1 MSQEDKEQLYELGD
15 KLYGIGK
22 DTIDALASEEA
33 LEKYQKIFSQLSETT
48 AAALTNTVS
57 TGAVGKFNAMVEAYE
72 GKVSVS
78 QPTEADL
85 KGYNEILSAY
95 AGLTNEEK
103 SQVDLFMFDKMLHLI
118 LDREK
123 QVSIQNNPDVASY
136 NKQHYINAE
145 VAAENILDAVGYA
158 AYFSEAKEL
167 YTVMNDSKKTADEKF
182 EAYKS
187 ANQYARI
194 YSDLWYSSYA
204 SFYYKLDSS
213 NIGKNFMKL
222 AQEYG
227 KLYLAEDP
235 FTETAPTVPSKPN
248 KNDYSLGEDDPAY
261 IEAYNTYMAGSKA
274 KAEYDCRKN
283 MHTAACNIKGVQKA
297 EGAASEFAGLA
308 DFMKAA
314 VAAVQAFDQDSSQLA
329 PAKAVRSTF
338 GKMNVYLQ
346 TVILNNTT
354 VKVYCEPKEYSTYWS
369 TSQKSTKD
377 VYNQCVDIGEYDKL
391 SAFVAV
397 IKEIEEPYN
406 NEDIQKAKEAYENV
420 PSGLQSFVPAEIQAK
435 YEAIL
440 ACIGPDLPSF
450 EMPDLSIFKKT
461 TVTYPTGVSP
471 AQVDK
476 ALPRLES
483 LINDILLPILGVDNG
498 LQGLINTSLYTNATI
513 AVVCKFLYPT
523 LGELSSLISASPSEL
538 AEKLTEE
545 KYQGAVTALKAIGD
559 DWNALTLSNGD
570 MGFQD
575 GDKEGFLDAFAAL
588 FRPLSIITLALK
600 IENTID
606 SSKGTYTYGA
616 YEDLVPIFEALD
628 LKGYLSSHEYTLYVN
643 EVKEKNSDM
652 VMDARVRPILVPIF
666 NLIDQFAQNPLDTL
680 VTVLPKLGFALKTD
694 LLSKQIAALLGK
706 ISLISVTPPD
716 LSAGALF
723 DMLAPKLQNM
733 NFNGLTVSLTLNKD
747 NFLKFVDEIGG
758 CGNAIWKNSKIRG
771 KAYSLRVDPDK
782 SDAFLVLFRWLYG
795 ELTSAQNSKA
805 IQTAVDAS
813 TLSSMQKTVVKGALS
828 TVSKISPDT
837 ALLALINVAAP
848 PIPDFSGKLP
858 GIHLPG
864 TGSVRPSVGGILPS
878 IGDVL
883 SKTFGGL
890 FSGGKKNTTTK
901 TNTANSG
908 KTQTGNPSVPKTG
921 GGAAVSLFALAATAG
936 IAAGAV
942 LLKKKTDSDQD

>member
-1 MSQEDKEQLYELGD
+1 
-15 KLYGIGK
+15 
-22 DTIDALASEEA
+22 
-33 LEKYQKIFSQLSETT
+33 
-48 AAALTNTVS
+48 
-57 TGAVGKFNAMVEAYE
+57 
-72 GKVSVS
+72 
-78 QPTEADL
+78 
-85 KGYNEILSAY
+85 
-95 AGLTNEEK
+95 
-103 SQVDLFMFDKMLHLI
+103 
-118 LDREK
+118 
-123 QVSIQNNPDVASY
+123 
-136 NKQHYINAE
+136 
-145 VAAENILDAVGYA
+145 
-158 AYFSEAKEL
+158 
-167 YTVMNDSKKTADEKF
+167 
-182 EAYKS
+182 
-187 ANQYARI
+187 
-194 YSDLWYSSYA
+194 
-204 SFYYKLDSS
+204 
-213 NIGKNFMKL
+213 
-222 AQEYG
+222 
-227 KLYLAEDP
+227 
-235 FTETAPTVPSKPN
+235 
-248 KNDYSLGEDDPAY
+248 
-261 IEAYNTYMAGSKA
+261 
-274 KAEYDCRKN
+274 
-283 MHTAACNIKGVQKA
+283 
-297 EGAASEFAGLA
+297 
-308 DFMKAA
+308 
-314 VAAVQAFDQDSSQLA
+314 
-329 PAKAVRSTF
+329 
-338 GKMNVYLQ
+338 
-346 TVILNNTT
+346 
-354 VKVYCEPKEYSTYWS
+354 
-369 TSQKSTKD
+369 
-377 VYNQCVDIGEYDKL
+377 
-391 SAFVAV
+391 
-397 IKEIEEPYN
+397 
-406 NEDIQKAKEAYENV
+406 
-420 PSGLQSFVPAEIQAK
+420 
-435 YEAIL
+435 
-440 ACIGPDLPSF
+440 
-450 EMPDLSIFKKT
+450 
-461 TVTYPTGVSP
+461 
-471 AQVDK
+471 
-476 ALPRLES
+476 
-483 LINDILLPILGVDNG
+483 
-498 LQGLINTSLYTNATI
+498 
-513 AVVCKFLYPT
+513 
-523 LGELSSLISASPSEL
+523 
-538 AEKLTEE
+538 LTEE
-545 KYQGAVTALKAIGD
+545 KFKGAVTALKAAGS

-575 GDKEGFLDAFAAL
+575 GDKEGFLDAVAAL

-606 SSKGTYTYGA
+606 PSKGTYTYGA
-616 YEDLVPIFEALD
+616 YEDLVPIFETLD
-628 LKGYLSSHEYTLYVN
+628 LKGYMSSHEYTLYVN

-666 NLIDQFAQNPLDTL
+666 NLIDEFSQNPLDTL

-864 TGSVRPSVGGILPS
+864 IGSVRPSVGGILPS